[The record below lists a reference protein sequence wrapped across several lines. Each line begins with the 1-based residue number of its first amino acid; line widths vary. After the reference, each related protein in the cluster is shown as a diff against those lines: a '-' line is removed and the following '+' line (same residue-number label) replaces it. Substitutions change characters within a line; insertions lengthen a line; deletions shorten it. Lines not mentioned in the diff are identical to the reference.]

1 MIKVIEKLQQKIANE
16 QQIIDRYATE
26 VTVDWPAVQAE
37 IRHKAFSEV
46 IEFVKKLPGEKDES
60 F

>member
-1 MIKVIEKLQQKIANE
+1 MIESIKEKLIYKIANE

-46 IEFVKKLPGEKDES
+46 LEFVKKMEVEIDKA
-60 F
+60 